1 MMSSNDEERLEQW
14 RDTWMEVAKV
24 GCTKIT
30 KDMAITHLKNNA
42 QGPISNEL
50 AKSLRAQMDVNAD
63 GLIDFHEFAR
73 ACEKLRVA
81 D

>member
-1 MMSSNDEERLEQW
+1 
-14 RDTWMEVAKV
+14 
-24 GCTKIT
+24 
-30 KDMAITHLKNNA
+30 MAITHLKNNA